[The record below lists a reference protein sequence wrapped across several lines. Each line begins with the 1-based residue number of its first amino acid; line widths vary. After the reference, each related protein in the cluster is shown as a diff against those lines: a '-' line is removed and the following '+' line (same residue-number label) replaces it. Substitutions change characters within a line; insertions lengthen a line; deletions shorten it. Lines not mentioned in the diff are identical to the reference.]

1 MTSKEY
7 MQCVTSVDG
16 QWLAEL
22 GPMFYSVKDSNK
34 TRSERRLAAIEHMTQ
49 MEEEMKEAQEQIRLR
64 KEEQDRAVIGSKRSM
79 IVTPGRWDPGKR
91 EPGTPATPK
100 RGKFGL

>member
-1 MTSKEY
+1 

-34 TRSERRLAAIEHMTQ
+34 TRSVSRQTHTI
-49 MEEEMKEAQEQIRLR
+49 I
-64 KEEQDRAVIGSKRSM
+64 
-79 IVTPGRWDPGKR
+79 IV
-91 EPGTPATPK
+91 
-100 RGKFGL
+100 FFSIFSCMH